1 MYQYFNLTTLQRK
14 HYSKIKDIVKE
25 GWLKFA
31 AIGTIKVITMMIIL
45 IISVHN
51 YYYSITRTRRTRT
64 TKPLTAVVLDRM
76 KKILTIINKCK
87 V

>member
-1 MYQYFNLTTLQRK
+1 M
-14 HYSKIKDIVKE
+14 
-25 GWLKFA
+25 KFV
-31 AIGTIKVITMMIIL
+31 AIGTIKVITMMIIIL
-45 IISVHN
+45 IITVHN

-64 TKPLTAVVLDRM
+64 TKPLTAVALDRM